1 MAVMHT
7 YPILNISE
15 TYIRQCIYDSLPAEA
30 REKMTFE
37 EFRDMMSHDDYRYFA
52 ASLSDLI
59 NDYVVEKDLF
69 AQFIEQAVDDTVAK
83 SEKLSELFV

>member
-15 TYIRQCIYDSLPAEA
+15 TYIRQCIYDSLPPET
-30 REKMTFE
+30 REKITFE
-37 EFRDMMSHDDYRYFA
+37 EFREIMTHDDYRYFA

-69 AQFIEQAVDDTVAK
+69 AQFVEQAVDDTIAK
-83 SEKLSELFV
+83 SKKLSELFV